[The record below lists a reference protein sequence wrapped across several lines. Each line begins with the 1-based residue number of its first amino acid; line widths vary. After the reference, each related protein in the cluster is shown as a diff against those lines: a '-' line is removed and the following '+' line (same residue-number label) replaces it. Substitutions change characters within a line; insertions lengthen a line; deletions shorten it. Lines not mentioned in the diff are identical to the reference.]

1 MVIHSP
7 LKNPALRDG
16 DEGGSVSTNN
26 IPRTNVLGSRRL
38 ITIEGGMMK
47 RAIVLVTAAILLSA
61 ASVFADTIILKSG
74 EQFEGIILERTGDS
88 MEVDVDG
95 IQSAY
100 SLYEVDSIN
109 GEEPVVFSPQLAPD
123 INIEVEPPAEP
134 AGVEELAAVVPEEV
148 QAPRPQ
154 PEPAKK
160 SIVPAVSIG
169 VALMILLLI
178 LSLYI
183 YSSLCLYF
191 IAKKTDNSF
200 AWLAWIPIVNVFLMC
215 KIASLS
221 YWWVLILLLS
231 LLRYVGA
238 FVSVGFF
245 GFLWYRIALARNK
258 PGWVGILAVVPVLN
272 LFIYGYLA
280 FSDSGAPSLRSVS
293 LPPDQSKTTTPPQPP
308 SPPPA

>member
-1 MVIHSP
+1 
-7 LKNPALRDG
+7 
-16 DEGGSVSTNN
+16 
-26 IPRTNVLGSRRL
+26 
-38 ITIEGGMMK
+38 MMK

-100 SLYEVDSIN
+100 SLDEVDSIN

-123 INIEVEPPAEP
+123 ISIEVEPPAEA
-134 AGVEELAAVVPEEV
+134 AGVEELAVVVPEEV
-148 QAPRPQ
+148 QAPQPQ
-154 PEPAKK
+154 PVAQTPPITVKPEPEPAKK
-160 SIVPAVSIG
+160 SIVPAVSIW
-169 VALMILLLI
+169 VALAILLLI

-183 YSSLCLYF
+183 YSSLCIYF
-191 IAKKTDNSF
+191 IAKKTDTAP
-200 AWLAWIPIVNVFLMC
+200 AWLAWIPVANVFLMC

-221 YWWVLILLLS
+221 YWWILILLLS

-280 FSDSGAPSLRSVS
+280 FSDSGASSLRSVS

-308 SPPPA
+308 SPPA